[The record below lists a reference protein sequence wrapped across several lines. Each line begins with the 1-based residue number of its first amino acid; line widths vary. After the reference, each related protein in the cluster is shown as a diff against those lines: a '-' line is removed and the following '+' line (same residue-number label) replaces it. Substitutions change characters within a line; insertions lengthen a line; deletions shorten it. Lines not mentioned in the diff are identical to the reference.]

1 MSRTC
6 CCPHWEEDDEGEIFL
21 DSNREDAR
29 FDNLP
34 IVLILVSVSILNT
47 MVVVASFVFN
57 SLSMLD
63 VAVAGVLVAIVHSL
77 YTIICR
83 VVLGSKHFWQLTCV
97 TWEVLLSS
105 TKLLGSILVLVVVQV
120 EELEHEVN
128 GETTMTVSRPMFW
141 CFFVLSLIVPR
152 AVVYV
157 WSACQQCARR
167 QVSKNRKRFTEGDFD
182 LDLAYISGRILA
194 MSFPAQDLE
203 AQFRNPMAEVQ
214 RFLQSRHPQHRVYN
228 LCKEEHRRY
237 DETSFWQ
244 VRRRITFFD
253 HNVCPLRLLVDLVEE
268 QHRFLAEEPKNV
280 VVIHCKAGKG
290 RTGLVCSCL
299 LLREGLQTSAT
310 EALETY
316 AERRTHDRKGI
327 TIPSQIRY
335 VKLYAQILREGFIR
349 TQSVRLKSVLL
360 QNFLQLPG
368 YRSSS
373 FQVEVRDHEK
383 HVLFSSGFGCAAF
396 ARQARVDSAES
407 NGSETSDGEAESSQG
422 SEVGCASPPLDA
434 GARRCVGQADA
445 VVLELEMPLLPDDF
459 QVVLRRRYA
468 TWCGLSQQVDVMC
481 SFWLN
486 SGYVSEEMH
495 LPLAELDYC
504 RSLQHLC
511 VPVSN
516 VPSPS
521 IQLRCRLLSAVLG
534 IRTPLG
540 AGRVVQGRCERTPR
554 LPRPDEA
561 SVVCSFECRALS

>member
-511 VPVSN
+511 VPV
-516 VPSPS
+516 
-521 IQLRCRLLSAVLG
+521 
-534 IRTPLG
+534 
-540 AGRVVQGRCERTPR
+540 
-554 LPRPDEA
+554 PDEA